1 MQSKAV
7 LAQADVTQ
15 VLDAAQ
21 QEAEREGWAITVAV
35 ADDGGHLLALRRL
48 DGAAPFTADVATQK
62 ARSAAMGRKE
72 TQVFEEM
79 INGGRTAFVSAPLQG
94 LLSGGVPIIVD
105 GNVVGAVG
113 ISGVKPDQD
122 VQVAKAA
129 VNVIA
134 S

>member
-1 MQSKAV
+1 MQTKAI
-7 LAQADVTQ
+7 LALADVTQ

-21 QEAEREGWAITVAV
+21 KEAEREGWAITVAV

-48 DGAAPFTADVATQK
+48 DGAAPFTADVAAQK

-79 INGGRTAFVSAPLQG
+79 INGGRTAFISAPLQG
-94 LLSGGVPIIVD
+94 LLSGGVPIIID

-129 VNVIA
+129 VSVIT

>member
-1 MQSKAV
+1 MQTKAI
-7 LAQADVTQ
+7 LAQADVAKL
-15 VLDAAQ
+15 LDAAQ
-21 QEAEREGWAITVAV
+21 QEAEREGWAITAAV
-35 ADDGGHLLALRRL
+35 TDDGGHLLALRRL
-48 DGAAPFTADVATQK
+48 DGAAPFTAEVATQK

-94 LLSGGVPIIVD
+94 LLSGGVPVIVD

-129 VNVIA
+129 VSAIA
-134 S
+134 G

>member
-1 MQSKAV
+1 MQTKAV
-7 LAQADVTQ
+7 LAQADVNH

-21 QEAEREGWAITVAV
+21 KEAEREGWAITVAV

-129 VNVIA
+129 VSVIPG
-134 S
+134 

>member
-1 MQSKAV
+1 MQTKAV
-7 LAQADVTQ
+7 LAQADVNH

-21 QEAEREGWAITVAV
+21 KEAEREGWAITVAV

-129 VNVIA
+129 VSVIA
-134 S
+134 G

>member
-1 MQSKAV
+1 MQTKAV
-7 LAQADVTQ
+7 LAQADVNQ

-21 QEAEREGWAITVAV
+21 KEAEREGWAITVAV

-48 DGAAPFTADVATQK
+48 DGAAPFTAEVATQK

-72 TQVFEEM
+72 TQVFEDM

-94 LLSGGVPIIVD
+94 LLSGGVPIFVD

-129 VNVIA
+129 VSAITG
-134 S
+134 